1 MTIYFDNAATSFP
14 KPPPVLEAVTAFLR
28 DCGNP
33 GRGGHSRSVEGAR
46 RIFETRENLAS
57 FLGVKASE
65 RIVFTP
71 GCTHSINYVLRG
83 LCDKGFFSAGDLVLT
98 GPLEHNAVT
107 RPLHQI
113 KQKHDLTVALLDVE
127 SDQIQL
133 EKPPKLVILNA
144 ASNVTGAVLDLEK
157 ISAYCLS
164 QKIPL
169 LIDAAQTAGKFD
181 LDLERYKG
189 ITFYCASS
197 HKGFLGAPGA
207 GILYIAEG
215 WESQVEPTITGG
227 TGSKSEDL
235 EPPSSLPD
243 RFEAGTADGSA
254 IVSMNAGIEWIK
266 NKGVNEIFQHELSL
280 RNSFLDW
287 SKSSRFMHVVEG
299 GYGKFTDKK
308 ISSLATVSF
317 LVDGIPSSTVAA
329 KLDEDYQI
337 AVRGGLHCSSQAH
350 LKMGSLKS
358 GLVRASFGHD
368 NTIAEVEKLC
378 MALQKIAEKNK

>member
-33 GRGGHSRSVEGAR
+33 GRGGHRLSLEGAR
-46 RIFETRENLAS
+46 RIFETRENVAS

-65 RIVFTP
+65 RILFTP
-71 GCTHSINYVLRG
+71 GCTHSISDVL
-83 LCDKGFFSAGDLVLT
+83 KGRSEKGSFSAGDLVLT

-113 KQKHDLTVALLDVE
+113 KRKHDLTVELLDVE
-127 SDQIQL
+127 SQQIQL
-133 EKPPKLVILNA
+133 EKKPVLMVLNA

-164 QKIPL
+164 HNIPL
-169 LIDAAQTAGKFD
+169 LIDAAQTAGKIDVD
-181 LDLERYKG
+181 LDKLKG
-189 ITFYCASS
+189 VTFYCASS

-215 WESQVEPTITGG
+215 WESELEPTITGG

-235 EPPSSLPD
+235 APPSSLPD
-243 RFEAGTADGSA
+243 RFEAGTADGPA
-254 IVSMNAGIEWIK
+254 IISINAGIDWIK
-266 NKGVNEIFQHELSL
+266 QKGANEILQHELNL
-280 RNSFLDW
+280 KESFIDW
-287 SKSSRFMHVVEG
+287 AKNSRFMHIVEG
-299 GYGKFTDKK
+299 GYGKFTHKE
-308 ISSLATVSF
+308 IPSLATVSF
-317 LVDGIPSSTVAA
+317 LVEGVPSSTVAA

-337 AVRGGLHCSSQAH
+337 AVRGGLHCSRQAH
-350 LKMGSLKS
+350 LKIGSLKS
-358 GLVRASFGHD
+358 GLVRASFGHN
-368 NTIAEVEKLC
+368 NTVAEVETLC
-378 MALQKIAEKNK
+378 RALNEITK